1 MSTAARFHA
10 ARDIRLADE
19 PEPQVP
25 DGHSLV
31 EVSAVGLCG
40 SDLHWYDEGGVGDAQ
55 ITSPL
60 VGGHEMAGVVRGGPL
75 DGRLVAI
82 DPAIPCL
89 ACDLCR
95 LGHHNLCRDVA
106 FAGHS
111 TRDGGLQQQLAW
123 PTGLLH
129 ALPQGMSAEE
139 GAMLE
144 PLGVAIHA
152 VDLGHVPLASS
163 AAVIGAGPI
172 GLCLQQLVRV
182 AGASR
187 VLVTDPL
194 AHRRDAAT
202 RLGADRALDPGDDAY
217 AEQLQAFTGGLGV
230 DVAFEVAGTDEAI
243 AAAVDVVRP
252 GGRVVLAGIPSTD
265 RSSFP
270 AATARRKG
278 LTLVMVRRMK
288 DVYPRAIELVS
299 SGRVDVASV
308 VSHRFGLQQVQ
319 EAFVTAV
326 ARQGLK
332 VVVEPN
338 PRG

>member
-19 PEPQVP
+19 PDPQVR

-40 SDLHWYDEGGVGDAQ
+40 SDLHWYDEGGIGDAT

-60 VGGHEMAGVVRGGPL
+60 VGGHEMAGVVRGGPD
-75 DGRLVAI
+75 DGQLVAI
-82 DPAIPCL
+82 DPAVPCL
-89 ACDLCR
+89 RCDLCLR
-95 LGHHNLCRDVA
+95 GHQNLCRHVR

-111 TRDGGLQQQLAW
+111 TLDGGLQQLLSW
-123 PTGLLH
+123 PTELLH
-129 ALPQGMSAEE
+129 PLPEAITADE

-152 VDLGHVPLASS
+152 VDLGHVPLAST

-172 GLCLQQLVRV
+172 GLCLLQLLGV
-182 AGASR
+182 AGAVD
-187 VLVTDPL
+187 VLVADPL
-194 AHRRDAAT
+194 PHRRAAAT
-202 RLGADRALDPGDDAY
+202 RLGAGAVLDPDDVTYGA
-217 AEQLQAFTGGLGV
+217 QLQGFTDGAGV
-230 DVAFEVAGTDEAI
+230 DVAFEVAGTDAAI
-243 AAAVDVVRP
+243 AAAVEVVRP

-265 RSSFP
+265 ASSFP

-278 LTLVMVRRMK
+278 LTFAMVRRMK
-288 DVYPRAIELVS
+288 DVYPRAIGLVS
-299 SGRVDVASV
+299 SGRVDVASI
-308 VSHRFGLQQVQ
+308 VSHHFALAQV
-319 EAFVTAV
+319 EAAFVTAV
-326 ARQGLK
+326 AREGLK

-338 PRG
+338 ARG

>member
-1 MSTAARFHA
+1 MSTAARFFA
-10 ARDIRLADE
+10 ARDIRLIDE
-19 PEPQVP
+19 PDPRVA

-40 SDLHWYDEGGVGDAQ
+40 SDLHWYDEGGIGDAT
-55 ITSPL
+55 ITTPL
-60 VGGHEMAGVVRGGPL
+60 VGGHEMAGVVRGGRL
-75 DGRLVAI
+75 DGRRVAV
-82 DPAIPCL
+82 DPSVPCL
-89 ACDLCR
+89 RCDLCR
-95 LGHHNLCRDVA
+95 RGHHNLCRDVV

-111 TRDGGLQQQLAW
+111 TCDGGLQQLLSW
-123 PTGLLH
+123 PTELLH
-129 ALPQGMSAEE
+129 PLPEAMTAVE

-152 VDLGHVPLASS
+152 VDLGHVPLAST

-172 GLCLQQLVRV
+172 GLCLLQLLRV
-182 AGASR
+182 AGAVD

-194 AHRRDAAT
+194 AHRREAAT
-202 RLGADRALDPGDDAY
+202 RLGAGLVLDPDDDTYGAR
-217 AEQLQAFTGGLGV
+217 LQAFTGGAGV
-230 DVAFEVAGTDEAI
+230 DVAFEVAGTDAAI

-252 GGRVVLAGIPSTD
+252 GGRVVLAGIPSSD
-265 RSSFP
+265 LSSFP

-278 LTLVMVRRMK
+278 LTFVMVRRMK

-299 SGRVDVASV
+299 SRRVDVASV
-308 VSHRFGLQQVQ
+308 VSHRFALAQVE

-326 ARQGLK
+326 ARRGLK

-338 PRG
+338 AGG